1 MEISVVIPTWN
12 RADLVHR
19 AVKSVI
25 NQTLPAAEVIVVDDG
40 SDDNTKERV
49 ARDFPEA
56 VVLTQ
61 TNQGVSSARNHG
73 IRMATGEWIAL
84 LDSDDEWLPGKLA
97 AQAKLLS
104 IRTNLEVCHTK
115 ELWIRD
121 GRRVN
126 PKQKHSKPEG
136 WIFDSCLP
144 LCCVSPSSIL
154 MRRSVFDK
162 VGWFD
167 ETLPACEDYD
177 MWLRVFCEYEVGLVE
192 SPMLIK
198 YGGHHDQLSRRYW
211 GMDRF
216 RVRALEKILQSGR
229 LDQRQ
234 FQACID
240 TLDQKCNVLISG
252 FEKRG
257 KYEEANQYREIKDKW
272 YGTVH
277 KC

>member
-12 RADLVHR
+12 RVDLVRR
-19 AVKSVI
+19 ALNSVL
-25 NQTLPAAEVIVVDDG
+25 NQTLAPAEVIVVDDG
-40 SDDNTKERV
+40 SDDNTIERV

-61 TNQGVSSARNHG
+61 TNQGVSSARNRG
-73 IRMATGEWIAL
+73 IRIATGEWIAL

-104 IRTNLEVCHTK
+104 FRTNLDVCHTD

-154 MRRSVFDK
+154 MRRSIFDK

-167 ETLPACEDYD
+167 ETLPTCEDYD

-198 YGGHHDQLSRRYW
+198 YGGHDDQLSRRYW

-229 LDQRQ
+229 LNQHQ
-234 FQACID
+234 TQACID

-257 KYEEANQYREIKDKW
+257 KNREADQYREIKDKR
-272 YGTVH
+272 YGTAR